1 MQKKH
6 ISKNLTRLTDMNSE
20 QIKMMQKTLLDY
32 SKIIKDTDKD
42 LQSTSLSEWTRSKL
56 VEMKVDSM
64 KRSRQLR
71 AKLVSYGIHRFG
83 GMFVDY
89 DCKWV
94 HTEIGFVHYE
104 C

>member
-1 MQKKH
+1 MTP
-6 ISKNLTRLTDMNSE
+6 LD
-20 QIKMMQKTLLDY
+20 IKLMQKTLLDY
-32 SKIIKDTDKD
+32 SKVIEDNDKD
-42 LQSTSLSEWTRSKL
+42 LKIAPMSDWTRSKI
-56 VEMKVDSM
+56 VEFTVDAI

-71 AKLVSYGIHRFG
+71 AELVSYGIYRFG
-83 GMFVDY
+83 NMFVDY